1 MHTAERVGETRALV
15 SEQTH
20 FHCVPAGRV
29 DTWTAGALADCRDG
43 GHGGGVPLSLTMKA
57 ISVAPGPRIFLIE
70 DLLSVAEVG
79 RRRLVEPR
87 WCSLRPSVATLGV
100 SGSIVAPRRFRMFL
114 EREREHARAR
124 ARARACTCAPRPRDG
139 SRLTRRRVVASSRPI
154 HFANP
159 PPDASRRSSAPSRAA
174 PRPRGRCD
182 AATPRE
188 PHLRPRHDEVR
199 HLVAIGSPNVKRSMT
214 GQSDSAFQS
223 ETRTSKNTWV
233 KRAATP
239 IVDAIF
245 RRAADVLQLDEA
257 LVSDDANAELL
268 QASSNDVC
276 VP

>member
-1 MHTAERVGETRALV
+1 M
-15 SEQTH
+15 
-20 FHCVPAGRV
+20 
-29 DTWTAGALADCRDG
+29 
-43 GHGGGVPLSLTMKA
+43 
-57 ISVAPGPRIFLIE
+57 
-70 DLLSVAEVG
+70 
-79 RRRLVEPR
+79 
-87 WCSLRPSVATLGV
+87 
-100 SGSIVAPRRFRMFL
+100 
-114 EREREHARAR
+114 
-124 ARARACTCAPRPRDG
+124 
-139 SRLTRRRVVASSRPI
+139 
-154 HFANP
+154 
-159 PPDASRRSSAPSRAA
+159 
-174 PRPRGRCD
+174 
-182 AATPRE
+182 
-188 PHLRPRHDEVR
+188 R